1 MESLAQ
7 KKSKIEVN
15 SGVEIDLNLL
25 KDVEHLKGKFF
36 TGLVWCLDGT
46 ELEPEGVDQNQI
58 KNDTSFTICF
68 AEKQNGPDEASEH
81 IDLAHQDIENFKRR
95 ISYWTSTCSRNEG
108 LKQVIG
114 SKWLSKK

>member
-1 MESLAQ
+1 MEQHLTDETNYAN
-7 KKSKIEVN
+7 K
-15 SGVEIDLNLL
+15 L
-25 KDVEHLKGKFF
+25 KASERKVF

-46 ELEPEGVDQNQI
+46 EIEPEGVDQNQI

-68 AEKQNGPDEASEH
+68 AEKQSGPDEASEH

-95 ISYWTSTCSRNEG
+95 ISYWTSACSGNEG